1 MTDPVSRS
9 EAASPDAA
17 APRLM
22 PAQAGRV
29 ETGPVQFGDDWPG
42 VFIRGDAAAAHA
54 AMLQDVILRG
64 GSPLARV
71 WLAGL
76 YNTLRSCFVGD
87 SRVSD
92 SRAVF
97 PPIPETT
104 LDRLL
109 RMVPLTGAAPSN
121 DETVERVWQ
130 ALPEAGREDCGKLTR
145 RQLREALTAA
155 GLLTVVADTADDAAV
170 QPMLFDLGK
179 PLPDGVAHDA
189 NGTMPTEMPR

>member
-9 EAASPDAA
+9 EAAIHDAV
-17 APRLM
+17 APRRM
-22 PAQAGRV
+22 PAQACRV

-87 SRVSD
+87 SR
-92 SRAVF
+92 AVF

-109 RMVPLTGAAPSN
+109 RTTPLTGPALPAE
-121 DETVERVWQ
+121 ETVERVWQ
-130 ALPEAGREDCGKLTR
+130 ALPEAGREDCDKLTR

-155 GLLTVVADTADDAAV
+155 GLLTVVADPAADATV
-170 QPMLFDLGK
+170 QPMLFDLSK
-179 PLPDGVAHDA
+179 PLPDGAAHDA
-189 NGTMPTEMPR
+189 EGAVSTETPR